1 MKKKLEIE
9 YNIVG
14 TQKAKKGSHMGF
26 KKDCHTRI
34 KKKWYFKIGSH
45 WTVEDVLTWKLFY
58 LIKKCLEIY
67 DSFSVKK
74 WLQPATK
81 SFKQHYYKK
90 CILINC
96 GL

>member
-14 TQKAKKGSHMGF
+14 TQKAKKGSHMEF

-45 WTVEDVLTWKLFY
+45 LTVEDVLT
-58 LIKKCLEIY
+58 
-67 DSFSVKK
+67 
-74 WLQPATK
+74 
-81 SFKQHYYKK
+81 
-90 CILINC
+90 
-96 GL
+96 